1 MAQGL
6 LCGFHLFSGTC
17 FEAETAHRPP
27 QNTVRLTQRRR
38 NPKVAHMAKVAFLGL
53 GVMGFPMAGHL
64 VKKGGHEVTVYNR
77 TEAKAKQ
84 WVEKF
89 GGRSAPTPKAAAEG
103 QDFVMCCVGN
113 DHDLRAVTL
122 GADGAFAGVKKG
134 ATFVDHTT
142 ASAEIAREL
151 DAAATKGGFKFVDAP
166 VSGGSA
172 GAENGVLT
180 VMCGGAPDA
189 YSGAEPV
196 IAAYARMCKLLG
208 PAGSGQLTKMV
219 NQICIAGLVEGLS
232 EGIHFAKQA
241 GLDVNAVVE
250 TISKGAAQ
258 SWQMDN
264 RYKTMNEGKFDYG
277 FAVEWM
283 RKDLMICLAES
294 RRNGA
299 SLPVTAL
306 VNEFYSEVE
315 KMGGK
320 RWDTCSL
327 LARLER

>member
-1 MAQGL
+1 
-6 LCGFHLFSGTC
+6 
-17 FEAETAHRPP
+17 
-27 QNTVRLTQRRR
+27 
-38 NPKVAHMAKVAFLGL
+38 MAKVAFLGL

-64 VKKGGHEVTVYNR
+64 VKKGGHEVTVFNR
-77 TEAKAKQ
+77 TATKAKE
-84 WVEKF
+84 WSDKF
-89 GGRSAPTPKAAAEG
+89 GGKTAPTPKAAAEG

-113 DHDLRAVTL
+113 DNDLRAVAL
-122 GADGAFAGVKKG
+122 GADGAFAGMKKG

-142 ASAEIAREL
+142 ASAEVAREL
-151 DAAATKGGFKFVDAP
+151 DAEATRLGFKFIDAP
-166 VSGGSA
+166 VSGGQA
-172 GAENGVLT
+172 GAENGALT
-180 VMCGGAPDA
+180 VMCGGKEDA
-189 YSGAEPV
+189 FAAAEPV

-219 NQICIAGLVEGLS
+219 NQICIAGLVEGLA
-232 EGIHFAKQA
+232 EGIHFAKKS
-241 GLDVNAVVE
+241 GLDVQAVVD

-264 RYKTMNEGKFDYG
+264 RWKAMNDGKFDFG

-306 VNEFYSEVE
+306 VNEFYAEVE